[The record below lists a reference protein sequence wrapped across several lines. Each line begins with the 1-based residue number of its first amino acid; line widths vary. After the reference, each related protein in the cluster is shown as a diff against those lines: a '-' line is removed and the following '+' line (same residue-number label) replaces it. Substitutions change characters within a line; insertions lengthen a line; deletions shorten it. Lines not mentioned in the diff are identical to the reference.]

1 MKRISA
7 LFLAGLLSAG
17 LLSGCREVPEPESSL
32 PPETT
37 ADAQLPPQT
46 TAPTTPST
54 EAQTS
59 TPPTEPEA
67 DALTLLRQEIAD
79 AQCEAGL
86 AFLGYVGYDSTRE
99 EVEAFVAQ
107 GPLAEKYPFLTQ
119 APVVLAPGQEL
130 YALIPGKE
138 SQSLQVYPSGISL
151 EGEYED
157 DRNTLLFDGEP
168 GQILLLR
175 CNESE
180 VFSNVLV
187 SLFGGTDILEFRP
200 SVSLKDGHLA
210 ALPGV
215 YDFSLYEDDEAP
227 SVSEAMALLLTA
239 PEIQEGIDLG
249 LTLMYTGESQWIEG
263 KSCLV
268 FVLGAQLDG
277 NFAREIYYAVGDGIL
292 FVYNSIDDVWTA
304 MEMG

>member
-1 MKRISA
+1 M
-7 LFLAGLLSAG
+7 
-17 LLSGCREVPEPESSL
+17 
-32 PPETT
+32 
-37 ADAQLPPQT
+37 PPQT
-46 TAPTTPST
+46 TAPTVPST
-54 EAQTS
+54 GEQTS

-67 DALTLLRQEIAD
+67 DALTLLRQEIAG

-130 YALIPGKE
+130 YALIPGRE
-138 SQSLQVYPSGISL
+138 TQSLQVYPSGISL

-157 DRNTLLFDGEP
+157 DWDTLLFNGEP

-249 LTLMYTGESQWIEG
+249 LTLMYTGQSQWIEG
-263 KSCLV
+263 KAAWFLSWV
-268 FVLGAQLDG
+268 PSWT
-277 NFAREIYYAVGDGIL
+277 GIL
-292 FVYNSIDDVWTA
+292 PGRSITPWGTEFSLFTTVLTMFGRPWKWDSPKGKETELWDLSKQA
-304 MEMG
+304 

>member
-7 LFLAGLLSAG
+7 LFLAGLLAVG
-17 LLSGCREVPEPESSL
+17 LFAGCRKGPEQETSL

-37 ADAQLPPQT
+37 APTQVPPQT
-46 TAPTTPST
+46 TAPTVPST
-54 EAQTS
+54 GEQTS

-67 DALTLLRQEIAD
+67 DALTLLRQEIAG

-130 YALIPGKE
+130 YALIPGRE
-138 SQSLQVYPSGISL
+138 TQSLQVYPSGISL

-239 PEIQEGIDLG
+239 PEIQEGIELG
-249 LTLMYTGESQWIEG
+249 LTLMYTGQSQWIEG